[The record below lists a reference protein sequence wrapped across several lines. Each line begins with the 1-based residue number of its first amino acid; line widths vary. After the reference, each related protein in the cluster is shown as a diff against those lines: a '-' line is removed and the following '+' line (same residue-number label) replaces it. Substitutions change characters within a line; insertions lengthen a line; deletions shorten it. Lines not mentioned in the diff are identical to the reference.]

1 MMLGIHSIEEIEV
14 FFLQKKL
21 MIRQTVQMEQS
32 EPVIDF
38 FVKGFLQSIVNKIFQ
53 MAPELHAEA
62 FQKFNNGQQMMN
74 TMSGFGTIPR

>member
-1 MMLGIHSIEEIEV
+1 MLGIHSIEEIEI

-21 MIRQTVQMEQS
+21 MIRQTVQQEQS

-38 FVKGFLQSIVNKIFQ
+38 YVKGFLQSIVNKIFQ

-62 FQKFNNGQQMMN
+62 F
-74 TMSGFGTIPR
+74 

>member
-1 MMLGIHSIEEIEV
+1 MLGIHSIEEIEV

-21 MIRQTVQMEQS
+21 MIRQTVQQEQS

-38 FVKGFLQSIVNKIFQ
+38 YVKGFLQSIVNKIFQ

-62 FQKFNNGQQMMN
+62 F
-74 TMSGFGTIPR
+74 